1 MDYQFSINDFEGP
14 LDLLL
19 HLVKTSKM
27 NIYDIDI
34 KLIIDEY
41 LKFIESEKNKN
52 IDIASSYLVMAS
64 ELIHLKSKM
73 LVNDQEVEETPEEE
87 FAITSEEDLKRKILE
102 YEKYKKISENL
113 VELESKRNNFYTK
126 SPMNLEAFIDKGNMN
141 FGDVSLQDLVEAL
154 KKFKEREKLNKP
166 LHTKVTKK
174 EYSIERRI
182 NDIRKILQVRD
193 KVEFLELFNEPTKDF
208 MIVTFLSILTMSKND
223 EITYGVLP
231 IENSSTGSINDNYDL
246 IREYGFYIILD
257 TNIKVNQNLL
267 GIKGS
272 KLADIKIVYSHPQ
285 ALMQSKSFLK
295 EHNIISRTYSNTA
308 ASAKYIKELNDKSIG
323 SICSKSCAK
332 LYDLDILAQNINESS
347 TNTTRFLVISKNL
360 EIREN
365 AKQISIIFNL
375 KHEIGSLSQ
384 ILEDIKDYNLNMT
397 RIESRPIKDKPFEYY
412 FYIDFLGNIKSS
424 NVIRALT
431 KIKEDT
437 INLKII
443 GNY

>member
-1 MDYQFSINDFEGP
+1 MEYQFSINDFEGP

-223 EITYGVLP
+223 EITLTQENNFAP
-231 IENSSTGSINDNYDL
+231 IL
-246 IREYGFYIILD
+246 IER
-257 TNIKVNQNLL
+257 
-267 GIKGS
+267 
-272 KLADIKIVYSHPQ
+272 
-285 ALMQSKSFLK
+285 
-295 EHNIISRTYSNTA
+295 RT
-308 ASAKYIKELNDKSIG
+308 L
-323 SICSKSCAK
+323 
-332 LYDLDILAQNINESS
+332 
-347 TNTTRFLVISKNL
+347 
-360 EIREN
+360 
-365 AKQISIIFNL
+365 
-375 KHEIGSLSQ
+375 
-384 ILEDIKDYNLNMT
+384 
-397 RIESRPIKDKPFEYY
+397 
-412 FYIDFLGNIKSS
+412 
-424 NVIRALT
+424 
-431 KIKEDT
+431 
-437 INLKII
+437 
-443 GNY
+443 